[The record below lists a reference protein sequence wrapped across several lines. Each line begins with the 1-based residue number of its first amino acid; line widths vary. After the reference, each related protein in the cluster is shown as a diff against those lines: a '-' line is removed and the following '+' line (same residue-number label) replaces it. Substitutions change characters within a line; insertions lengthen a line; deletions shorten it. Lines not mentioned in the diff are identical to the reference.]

1 MSPERRLATL
11 LFLLL
16 CSACGQ
22 PPTRADC
29 STTCTG
35 CCDAAGVCQSGSSQ
49 TTCGVAGRACTT
61 CSTAQTCAVG
71 VCVGGVPSTNSGGG
85 AANVTTGGGAANLTG
100 GGGGSTAGGTANT
113 TPRSQCAGTTLE
125 CRGACIDPATD
136 EANCGDCGNQC
147 QAGLVCNAGRC
158 EALPT
163 DCLSNACP
171 GDFGCDPE
179 TRTCARRCFSNA
191 DCKASGSTCSA
202 SGTCGC
208 SGGARACGAVCTGQA
223 SSCRCPSGFEGHPT
237 LGCVDVDECARGMT
251 CGANEQC
258 RNESPGASCQCL
270 NGFVRVGG
278 QCVINRCLSGNG
290 GCHASATC
298 SMRTATDV
306 ACTCHQGFIG
316 DGQRCAAECL
326 SSGACADPSLTCY
339 PSADS
344 WYGVCERPGFGP
356 AGSLCAT
363 NGDCQAG
370 TRCEH
375 APGGNIGFCAQLCTN
390 TSCSAGETCTQR
402 NDGARVCL
410 ANNGATCDLLTQN
423 CVNGCYASQ
432 QGAMCGYSGSRV
444 DGASCTY
451 VNDCVLGS
459 TCVGLAMAP
468 TTCHQLCDP
477 ASPRCPSGKSCQPLT
492 GFGGAGVCD

>member
-1 MSPERRLATL
+1 MSPDRRLQTV

-16 CSACGQ
+16 CAACGQ
-22 PPTRADC
+22 GPTRSDC
-29 STTCTG
+29 TTTCAG
-35 CCDAAGVCQSGSSQ
+35 CCDAAGECQSGTTQ
-49 TTCGVAGRACTT
+49 TACGIAGRTCTT
-61 CSTAQTCAVG
+61 CSTAQSCAVG

-85 AANVTTGGGAANLTG
+85 AAPLPTAGGTTTPATGGGAA
-100 GGGGSTAGGTANT
+100 GGST

-125 CRGACIDPATD
+125 CQGSCVDPATD
-136 EANCGDCGNQC
+136 ESNCGSCGNQC
-147 QAGLVCNAGRC
+147 QAGLVCNTGRC

-163 DCLSNACP
+163 DCLANPCP

-208 SGGARACGAVCTGQA
+208 SFGGRACGAVCTTQA
-223 SSCRCPSGFEGHPT
+223 SSCRCPFGFEGDPT

-258 RNESPGASCQCL
+258 RNTSPGSTCECL

-290 GCHASATC
+290 GCSASARC
-298 SMRTATDV
+298 SMRTATEV
-306 ACTCHQGFIG
+306 TCTCNTGFIG
-316 DGQRCAAECL
+316 DGQRCAPACL

-339 PSADS
+339 PSEES
-344 WYGVCERPGFGP
+344 WLGVCERPGFGP
-356 AGSLCAT
+356 VGSFCAT
-363 NGDCQAG
+363 NGDCVAG

-375 APGGNIGFCAQLCTN
+375 APGGNIGFCAQLCSS
-390 TSCSAGETCTQR
+390 TSCGVGESCTQR
-402 NDGARVCL
+402 SDGARVCL
-410 ANNGATCDLLTQN
+410 KTNGATCDLLKQD
-423 CVNGCYASQ
+423 CVNGCFINQQSTVCAYA
-432 QGAMCGYSGSRV
+432 GSYTL
-444 DGASCTY
+444 GSSCSY
-451 VNDCVLGS
+451 VNDCGLGL
-459 TCVGLAMAP
+459 TCVGTATAP

-477 ASPRCPSGKSCQPLT
+477 AAPTCPSGKSCYPLS
-492 GFGGAGVCD
+492 GGGAGAGACD

>member
-1 MSPERRLATL
+1 MSPERRLST

-16 CSACGQ
+16 LCAACGQ
-22 PPTRADC
+22 APNRADC
-29 STTCTG
+29 ASSCAG
-35 CCDAAGVCQSGSSQ
+35 CCDAAGVCQSGSTS
-49 TTCGVAGRACTT
+49 TACGLAGRACIT

-71 VCVGGVPSTNSGGG
+71 ICVGGVPSTNSGGG
-85 AANVTTGGGAANLTG
+85 AASVTTGGG
-100 GGGGSTAGGTANT
+100 SSAGGTAT
-113 TPRSQCAGTTLE
+113 ISTPQSQCAGTTLE
-125 CRGACIDPATD
+125 CRGNCVDPATD
-136 EANCGDCGNQC
+136 ESNCGSCGNQC

-158 EALPT
+158 EALPN
-163 DCLSNACP
+163 DCLSNPCP

-191 DCKASGSTCSA
+191 DCKPSGSSCTTAGVCACS
-202 SGTCGC
+202 S
-208 SGGARACGAVCTGQA
+208 GARACGAVCTSQT
-223 SSCRCPSGFEGHPT
+223 SSCRCPSGAEGHPT

-278 QCVINRCLSGNG
+278 VCVINRCLSGNG
-290 GCHASATC
+290 GCHASANC
-298 SMRTATDV
+298 VMRTANDV
-306 ACTCHQGFIG
+306 SCTCKTGFVG

-326 SSGACADPSLTCY
+326 SSGTCADPSLTCY
-339 PSADS
+339 PSDAS

-375 APGGNIGFCAQLCTN
+375 APGGSIGFCAQLCTS
-390 TSCSAGETCTQR
+390 TSCGAGETCTQR

-410 ANNGATCDLLTQN
+410 KSNGSTCDLLKQD
-423 CVNGCYASQ
+423 CVNGCFASQ
-432 QGAMCGYSGSRV
+432 QGAMCAYPGSRAT
-444 DGASCTY
+444 GSSCTY
-451 VNDCVLGS
+451 VNECGVGA

-468 TTCHQLCDP
+468 LTCHQLCDP
-477 ASPRCPSGKSCQPLT
+477 AAPTCPSGQACQPLSS
-492 GFGGAGVCD
+492 FSGAGVCD

>member
-1 MSPERRLATL
+1 
-11 LFLLL
+11 
-16 CSACGQ
+16 
-22 PPTRADC
+22 
-29 STTCTG
+29 
-35 CCDAAGVCQSGSSQ
+35 
-49 TTCGVAGRACTT
+49 
-61 CSTAQTCAVG
+61 
-71 VCVGGVPSTNSGGG
+71 
-85 AANVTTGGGAANLTG
+85 
-100 GGGGSTAGGTANT
+100 
-113 TPRSQCAGTTLE
+113 
-125 CRGACIDPATD
+125 
-136 EANCGDCGNQC
+136 
-147 QAGLVCNAGRC
+147 
-158 EALPT
+158 
-163 DCLSNACP
+163 
-171 GDFGCDPE
+171 
-179 TRTCARRCFSNA
+179 
-191 DCKASGSTCSA
+191 
-202 SGTCGC
+202 
-208 SGGARACGAVCTGQA
+208 VCTGQA

-298 SMRTATDV
+298 SMRTPTDV

-363 NGDCQAG
+363 NGDCQTG

-402 NDGARVCL
+402 NDGVWAMETEGAAR
-410 ANNGATCDLLTQN
+410 
-423 CVNGCYASQ
+423 
-432 QGAMCGYSGSRV
+432 
-444 DGASCTY
+444 GASKLFFKCPFGAELCGPEFTPDGETFFVAIQHPGETDPEDPSAAPATY
-451 VNDCVLGS
+451 ENPS
-459 TCVGLAMAP
+459 TRWPDFRPDMP
-468 TTCHQLCDP
+468 
-477 ASPRCPSGKSCQPLT
+477 PRPSIVAITRRGGGKIGT
-492 GFGGAGVCD
+492 